1 METKRKKVVAT
12 RVVDALQVEEKMNAL
27 SVFKPVE
34 VQEVDVISETP
45 FKPNLAETMR
55 IIDDLHTKTRHRNKL
70 EVYYDVLAKF
80 KIEHEEEDLV
90 NRNYYNGC
98 LLSIKDDNRDS
109 FELKNPALIREV
121 VEYLMKRFDEK
132 RQEIEAE
139 IILPN

>member
-1 METKRKKVVAT
+1 METKRKKVVSAIVADT
-12 RVVDALQVEEKMNAL
+12 LKVEEKMNNL
-27 SVFKPVE
+27 SVFNENEEQGAQVMN
-34 VQEVDVISETP
+34 ETT

-70 EVYYDVLAKF
+70 EVYSDILAKF

-121 VEYLMKRFDEK
+121 VEYLMKRFNEK